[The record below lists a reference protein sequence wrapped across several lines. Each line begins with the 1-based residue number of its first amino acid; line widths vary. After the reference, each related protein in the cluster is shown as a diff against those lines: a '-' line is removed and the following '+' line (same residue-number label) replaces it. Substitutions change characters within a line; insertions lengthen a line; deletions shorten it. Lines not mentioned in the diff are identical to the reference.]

1 MRLKTNH
8 RQLRDRRI
16 SVSTLDLFACGV
28 KRDFMCR
35 ESLFSFLRFMQHLMC
50 ADLLAKDR
58 SLESLKLKL
67 LLCAVVVVVVA

>member
-1 MRLKTNH
+1 MRLQTNH
-8 RQLRDRRI
+8 RQHGTGV
-16 SVSTLDLFACGV
+16 SPVSTLDLFACGV